1 MRNGLADFVSGG
13 FPLPWTPVYDGMGE
27 FVGGGF
33 PLPQNPI
40 YPSASGSLPK
50 APPMPMALIGHGN
63 GQADDCGAGM
73 GCGCGGSCG
82 GCGMGA
88 YPNYGRSLA
97 NASAVGLEHR
107 HAFDGIGA
115 LTSDTLI
122 PQAKLPTF
130 LQGDAYISGV
140 PTVYLA
146 LGVLAAGFMFMGGS
160 SGGRRRR

>member
-88 YPNYGRSLA
+88 
-97 NASAVGLEHR
+97 
-107 HAFDGIGA
+107 
-115 LTSDTLI
+115 LTSDTFI

-130 LQGDAYISGV
+130 LQGDAYISGF

-146 LGVLAAGFMFMGGS
+146 LGVVAVGFMFMGGS